1 MQRIR
6 SFWRREP
13 STSFQINSDLHLEV
27 GQQYSSFQIPASAPY
42 LVLAGDIG
50 RLADY
55 DSYLDFLRTQTEQ
68 FELVFL
74 VLGNHEFYSST
85 FTAGLESAGKLEKE
99 PCLNGRLVLLHQT
112 RYDLPN
118 SGLVV
123 LGCTLW
129 SKVPAEVNEIV
140 KAKVKDFQ
148 KIEGWTVGHHNAA
161 HESDL
166 SWLRQQI
173 VSVQTENKE
182 SQKGESERS
191 ILVITHHAPLVSGT
205 SSPDQ
210 AKNPWTPAFA
220 TDILSQGNWTNVKA
234 WVFGHTHYTTELK
247 KGGVKVVS
255 NQRGY
260 VLPGAATGQ
269 ELKKMENR
277 TGFDVR
283 KVICV

>member
-1 MQRIR
+1 M
-6 SFWRREP
+6 
-13 STSFQINSDLHLEV
+13 TSFQINSDLHLEV
-27 GQQYSSFQIPASAPY
+27 GQQYSSFQVPASAPY
-42 LVLAGDIG
+42 LVFAGDIG

-55 DSYLDFLRTQTEQ
+55 NSYLDFLRTQTEQ

-74 VLGNHEFYSST
+74 VLGNREFYTST
-85 FTAGLESAGKLEKE
+85 FTTGLESARKLEKE

-118 SGLVV
+118 SRLVV

-129 SKVPAEVNEIV
+129 SNVPAEASEIV

-148 KIEGWTVGHHNAA
+148 KIDGWTVGHHNAA

-173 VSVQTENKE
+173 GSVQAENKE
-182 SQKGESERS
+182 RQKGESER
-191 ILVITHHAPLVSGT
+191 LVLVVTHRAPLVSGT

-210 AKNPWTPAFA
+210 AKNAWSPAF
-220 TDILSQGNWTNVKA
+220 TDILSQGDWTNVKA
-234 WVFGHTHYTTELK
+234 WIFGHTHYTTELK

-260 VLPGAATGQ
+260 VLPGAATGLD
-269 ELKKMENR
+269 LKKMENR
-277 TGFDVR
+277 TGFNVR
-283 KVICV
+283 KVIRI